1 MDKPIKLAPTLA
13 MVNVVSMDRDKYYE
27 LHVVPAT
34 SRKETSRNPYQ
45 IRRRYSDFI
54 TFQIKLETQLRHE
67 FTFIRDTLIHPV
79 HGRIYLPVLPADTV
93 VSEQRELERVKVLDS
108 YVKDLLALP
117 QELTRRM
124 LFSTFFGEWK
134 HDIQN
139 SPNPEDFMNFEAY
152 MPIVSPNTN
161 RQSEKAY
168 IKPRKES
175 RSVNG
180 KSTSLPRPNRLA
192 KSPGTDK
199 PLPATPPVDSP
210 SPMSAVSQPSLRHKP
225 TFEEFCS
232 DLAESL
238 GVNLNKK
245 QSIESLRD
253 TIMESKSP
261 EELQSPAY
269 SLYKNENIEYDND
282 TLPGTLPLIS
292 NPLKLEIPQ
301 ERSILSQIFSGQS
314 QDTILDDMSLQR
326 IRTESTK
333 SSETITDDTVQRSQ
347 TEKVTSRLSHDTE
360 IDRSTIIRRINSEK
374 SLSKSKIREELR
386 KNSENAAMP
395 DLILP
400 RINIGFDE
408 GFEEQ
413 RIATLKRSAF
423 GSNRLSISIP
433 SRKESRNWSA
443 SAQTSSGDKPKNIA
457 IIKRSD
463 SPANNSSLNP
473 TTNEDSTVQSE
484 LDYQA
489 VTSPSD
495 ILNDYNYSP
504 VIIDYTSHNAQKE
517 SGYESLP
524 YESLD
529 RATNRSVS
537 PSTEKSRESIA
548 KESISTLLRGIKR
561 RNNSKEEGDQ
571 TQTVDAEVNVK
582 ANRLH
587 ELIALQQSMQVPD
600 GGSNFLTLRLIISTG
615 STVTVRVAK
624 TIDIDTL
631 REKLARKCT
640 LLPDSFK
647 WKKTDSDLVYLS
659 SISYRDPDM
668 EILTI
673 DDQEDWLGCLDHCLN
688 NGKLTLFIN
697 VQEL

>member
-13 MVNVVSMDRDKYYE
+13 MVNVVSMDKDKYYE

-34 SRKETSRNPYQ
+34 SRKENARPPYQ
-45 IRRRYSDFI
+45 IRRKYADFI
-54 TFQIKLETQLRHE
+54 TFQIKFETQLRHE
-67 FTFIRDTLIHPV
+67 FTFIRDTLLHPV
-79 HGRIYLPVLPADTV
+79 HGRIYLPILPADTL
-93 VSEQRELERVKVLDS
+93 VSEQKELERIKVLDI

-124 LFSTFFGEWK
+124 LVSTFFGEWK
-134 HDIQN
+134 HDIQS
-139 SPNPEDFMNFEAY
+139 SPNPEDFVNFDAY
-152 MPIVSPNTN
+152 MPIISENTN
-161 RQSEKAY
+161 RQSERTY

-175 RSVNG
+175 KSINN

-199 PLPATPPVDSP
+199 PLPATPSVDSP

-238 GVNLNKK
+238 GVSLNKK

-261 EELQSPAY
+261 DDLQSPAY

-282 TLPGTLPLIS
+282 TIPGTLPLIS
-292 NPLKLEIPQ
+292 NPLKLEIPK
-301 ERSILSQIFSGQS
+301 ERSILSQIFSVQS

-326 IRTESTK
+326 IQTDGTK
-333 SSETITDDTVQRSQ
+333 SSDTIVDDTIRRPQ
-347 TEKVTSRLSHDTE
+347 TEKGSRLSQDTE
-360 IDRSTIIRRINSEK
+360 IDRGSIIRRINSEK

-400 RINIGFDE
+400 RVNIALDE
-408 GFEEQ
+408 SFEEP
-413 RIATLKRSAF
+413 RIATLKKSAF

-443 SAQTSSGDKPKNIA
+443 SAQTSASDKPKNIS
-457 IIKRSD
+457 IIKRSE
-463 SPANNSSLNP
+463 SPAVNSSVNP
-473 TTNEDSTVQSE
+473 TTNEGSAAQSE
-484 LDYQA
+484 LEYKG
-489 VTSPSD
+489 VTSPTD

-529 RATNRSVS
+529 RVTNRSVS
-537 PSTEKSRESIA
+537 PSTEKSRDSIA

-561 RNNSKEEGDQ
+561 RNNSKEE
-571 TQTVDAEVNVK
+571 TEHTPVAEPDVRIK
-582 ANRLH
+582 ANTLQD
-587 ELIALQQSMQVPD
+587 LIALQQSMQLPE

-624 TIDIDTL
+624 TIDINTL

-647 WKKTDSDLVYLS
+647 WKKTDADLVYLS

>member
-13 MVNVVSMDRDKYYE
+13 MVNVVSMDKDKYYE

-34 SRKETSRNPYQ
+34 SRKDNFRPPYQ
-45 IRRRYSDFI
+45 IRRRFSDFI

-67 FTFIRDTLIHPV
+67 FTFVRDTLLHPV
-79 HGRIYLPVLPADTV
+79 HGRIYLPILPADSL
-93 VSEQRELERVKVLDS
+93 VSGPKELERVRILDV

-124 LFSTFFGEWK
+124 LVSTFFGEWK

-139 SPNPEDFMNFEAY
+139 SPGPEDFMNFDAY
-152 MPIVSPNTN
+152 MPTASNNTN
-161 RQSEKAY
+161 RQSEKTY

-175 RSVNG
+175 RSINS
-180 KSTSLPRPNRLA
+180 KSASLPRPTRTA

-225 TFEEFCS
+225 TYEEFCT

-238 GVNLNKK
+238 GVSLNKK
-245 QSIESLRD
+245 ISAESLRD

-261 EELQSPAY
+261 ESLQSPAY

-292 NPLKLEIPQ
+292 NPLKLEIPK
-301 ERSILSQIFSGQS
+301 ERSILSQIFSVQS
-314 QDTILDDMSLQR
+314 QDTILDDFSLGR
-326 IRTESTK
+326 IQLDSMK
-333 SSETITDDTVQRSQ
+333 SSDTIKDDTISHTH
-347 TEKVTSRLSHDTE
+347 TEKASSRYSQETE
-360 IDRSTIIRRINSEK
+360 IDRGSIIRRIK
-374 SLSKSKIREELR
+374 SDKSISKSKIREELR
-386 KNSENAAMP
+386 MNSQNAAMP

-400 RINIGFDE
+400 TVNLE
-408 GFEEQ
+408 KTVEEP
-413 RIATLKRSAF
+413 RIANLKNSALV
-423 GSNRLSISIP
+423 SSRLSISIP
-433 SRKESRNWSA
+433 SRKESRNWTA
-443 SAQTSSGDKPKNIA
+443 SAQTSASDKPKNIA
-457 IIKRSD
+457 IIKRSE
-463 SPANNSSLNP
+463 SPAVNSSLNP
-473 TTNEDSTVQSE
+473 TTNEESAVQNE
-484 LDYQA
+484 LEYQGI
-489 VTSPSD
+489 TSPSD
-495 ILNDYNYSP
+495 ILNEYNYSP
-504 VIIDYTSHNAQKE
+504 VIIGYTSHDGQKE

-529 RATNRSVS
+529 RQTNRSVS
-537 PSTEKSRESIA
+537 PTTEKSRDSIA

-561 RNNSKEEGDQ
+561 RNNSKEE
-571 TQTVDAEVNVK
+571 AEQPPAADTDTK
-582 ANRLH
+582 IRNRTLQD
-587 ELIALQQSMQVPD
+587 LLALQQSLPATENGV
-600 GGSNFLTLRLIISTG
+600 GNFLTLRLIISTG

-631 REKLARKCT
+631 REKLSRKCT

-647 WKKTDSDLVYLS
+647 WKKTDLDQVYLS

>member
-1 MDKPIKLAPTLA
+1 
-13 MVNVVSMDRDKYYE
+13 
-27 LHVVPAT
+27 
-34 SRKETSRNPYQ
+34 
-45 IRRRYSDFI
+45 
-54 TFQIKLETQLRHE
+54 
-67 FTFIRDTLIHPV
+67 
-79 HGRIYLPVLPADTV
+79 
-93 VSEQRELERVKVLDS
+93 
-108 YVKDLLALP
+108 
-117 QELTRRM
+117 M

-175 RSVNG
+175 RSANG
-180 KSTSLPRPNRLA
+180 KSASLPRPNRLA

-347 TEKVTSRLSHDTE
+347 TEKAPSRLSHDTE

-400 RINIGFDE
+400 KINIGFDE
-408 GFEEQ
+408 SFEEQ

-473 TTNEDSTVQSE
+473 TTNEDNTMQSE

-529 RATNRSVS
+529 RVTNRSVS

-561 RNNSKEEGDQ
+561 RNNSKEEGEQ